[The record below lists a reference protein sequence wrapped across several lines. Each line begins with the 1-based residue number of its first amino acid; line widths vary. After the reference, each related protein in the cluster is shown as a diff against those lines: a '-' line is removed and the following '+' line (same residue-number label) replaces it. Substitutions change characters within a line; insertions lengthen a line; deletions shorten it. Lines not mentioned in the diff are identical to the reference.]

1 MNKDPLLAR
10 LRSGAPQ
17 LSIRPNT
24 RDRRRL
30 ASSAQQRLWFLG
42 RLQGNA
48 ATYAVPLAYRVRGPL
63 CTERLSEALT
73 TIVARHESLRT
84 ALSEREG
91 MLWQEPAAPMRI
103 PVPVRQASG
112 LVEANAIARAEAQ
125 IPFDLATPPLLR
137 ALCIGVGEQDTL
149 VVFVFHHVAVDAWS
163 LGLFFSE
170 LTVLWDAGPQGEPS
184 LSALDVQ
191 YGDYADWQRE
201 WLRGPN
207 AAAQR
212 DYWRRQLSGSLPQL
226 QLGQDNTVDQ
236 DQFDAG
242 DVEHFRW
249 DGDLVISL
257 QALAEKEGTTPFV
270 VLLAGFQTVL
280 HRYSLQ
286 ESIVLGV
293 PVACRTQPQTEK
305 LIGFFTN
312 TLALHADFAEN
323 PCFSEVVG
331 RCKETVLGA
340 LDAQELPFDQV
351 VDALSLPRESMRNPL
366 FRAMFVMQNT
376 PTEVALRLSGLSVDE
391 VSLHSGTAKFDLTL
405 SVKLGPR
412 GLEGEMEFSTQC
424 FDRAWVTQLIR
435 SFGNLLVDAVRRPRV
450 AVAELSLL
458 APGEAERLVSSTNND
473 VIAYPAD
480 ETITG
485 LFEAQVRLV
494 PDAVAIEFGGRT
506 VTYADLEARANR
518 LARVLHE
525 LGAGPESVIGVC
537 MDRSIDLVVALLG
550 TLKSGAAFAPLDP
563 EFPVE
568 RIRQICEDAEPLLVL
583 TQRHRRAKLSSLDV
597 RLIEVDA
604 IPHEGPARS
613 LGLQVAPSQ
622 LAYVYYTSGST
633 GTPKGVLIEHRCA
646 MNRLQWLRRRY
657 PMSVQEGVLHKSP
670 LIFDVA
676 IWEIFLPLFSG
687 ATVVLAETGAE
698 ADPKRLSSLLQTK
711 SIVLAHFV
719 PSLLVTYLDH
729 TRSTD
734 YPALRWA
741 ALSGEAV
748 PADLPDRFSTH
759 CRAELHNQYGQTETS
774 EVAVWEGGHRTRNG
788 SVPLGRQV
796 GVYRLY
802 VVDAGLGLVPPEVP
816 GELCVAG
823 IDGLARGYH
832 RRPALTAEKFVP
844 NPFAL
849 KPGERL
855 YRTGDLAR
863 FTADGVFEYLGRI
876 DHQIKIHGCRVEAGE
891 VESVLVKHR
900 SVRTCVVML
909 RPNETDAHQLVAY
922 VLSDNPDANALA
934 AHADRWLPVFMRPAV
949 YVFVDQLPRTASGKI
964 DRDRLPAPVAADFAA
979 RGGAEEVQTPLE
991 AELAIVWAKLLGL
1004 RRVGR
1009 SDNFFAIGG
1018 NSLNAVDV
1026 VSKIAGTFGVTISLR
1041 EFFAV
1046 PTVRGL
1052 ADAIQRCLESHVA
1065 SLADEEVAT
1074 LLGEANE

>member
-1 MNKDPLLAR
+1 MNKDPLIAR

-17 LSIRPNT
+17 LSIR
-24 RDRRRL
+24 RDTHNRRRL
-30 ASSAQQRLWFLG
+30 ASSAQQRLWFLSH
-42 RLQGNA
+42 LQVNA
-48 ATYAVPLAYRVRGPL
+48 ATYAVPLAFHVRGPL
-63 CTERLSEALT
+63 CTDWLSEALT

-84 ALSEREG
+84 ALFEREG
-91 MLWQEPAAPMRI
+91 TLWQEPAPPMRI
-103 PVPVRQASG
+103 AVPLRQASG
-112 LVEANAIARAEAQ
+112 LAEANAMARAEVQ
-125 IPFDLATPPLLR
+125 IPFDLASPPLLR
-137 ALCIGVGEQDTL
+137 ALCIGAGDQDTL

-170 LTVLWDAGPQGEPS
+170 LGALWDARSQGEP
-184 LSALDVQ
+184 LLPVLDVQ
-191 YGDYADWQRE
+191 YSDYADWQRE

-207 AAAQR
+207 AVAQR
-212 DYWRRQLSGSLPQL
+212 DFWCQHLSGSLPQL
-226 QLGQDNTVDQ
+226 QFGQGNAIDRDHL
-236 DQFDAG
+236 DAG
-242 DVEHFRW
+242 AVEHFRW
-249 DGDLVISL
+249 QGDLVIAL
-257 QALAEKEGTTPFV
+257 QALAEKERTTTFV
-270 VLLAGFQTVL
+270 VLLAGFQTLL

-286 ESIVLGV
+286 DSIVLGV
-293 PVACRTQPQTEK
+293 PVACRTQPETEK

-312 TLALHADFAEN
+312 TLALRADFIGD
-323 PCFSEVVG
+323 PCFSTVV
-331 RCKETVLGA
+331 RRSKETVLGA

-351 VDALSLPRESMRNPL
+351 VNALSLPRESMRNPL

-376 PTEVALRLSGLSVDE
+376 PSEVALRLSGISVDE
-391 VSLHSGTAKFDLTL
+391 VPVHSGTAKFDLTL
-405 SVKLGPR
+405 SVKVGPR
-412 GLEGEMEFSTQC
+412 SLEGEVEFSTQC
-424 FDRAWVTQLIR
+424 FDRDWVTQLIR
-435 SFGNLLVDAVRRPRV
+435 SFGNLLADAVLRPQV

-458 APGEAERLVSSTNND
+458 APAEAERLVSSTNSN
-473 VIAYPAD
+473 VVAYPAA
-480 ETITG
+480 ETIIG
-485 LFEAQVRLV
+485 LYEAQVRLV
-494 PDAVAIEFGGRT
+494 PDAVAIEFGGST
-506 VTYADLEARANR
+506 VTYSDLDARANR

-525 LGAGPESVIGVC
+525 QGAGPESVIGVC

-550 TLKSGAAFAPLDP
+550 ALKSGAAFAPLDP

-568 RIRQICEDAEPLLVL
+568 RIRQVCEDAAPLLVL
-583 TQRHRRAKLSSLDV
+583 TQQHRRPKLSSLDLRV
-597 RLIEVDA
+597 IEVDK
-604 IPHEGPARS
+604 IPHEGPASS

-657 PMSVQEGVLHKSP
+657 PLSVRDGVLHKSP

-687 ATVVLAETGAE
+687 ATVVLAEAGAE
-698 ADPKRLSSLLQTK
+698 ADPKRLSSLLQTN

-719 PSLLVTYLDH
+719 PSLLGTYLDH
-729 TRSTD
+729 TLSTD

-748 PADLPDRFSTH
+748 PADLPDRFAAH
-759 CRAELHNQYGQTETS
+759 CNTELHNQYGQTETS

-788 SVPLGRQV
+788 SVPLGHQV

-802 VVDAGLGLVPPEVP
+802 VLDAGLGLVPPGVP

-844 NPFAL
+844 NPYSL
-849 KPGERL
+849 EPGERL

-863 FTADGVFEYLGRI
+863 FTANGMFEYLGRI
-876 DHQIKIHGCRVEAGE
+876 DHQIKIHGCRVETGE
-891 VESVLVKHR
+891 VESVLTKHC
-900 SVRTCVVML
+900 SVSTCVVML
-909 RPNETDAHQLVAY
+909 RPNEMGAHQLVAY
-922 VLSDNPDANALA
+922 VVSDDPDANVLA

-949 YVFVDQLPRTASGKI
+949 YVFVDHLPRTASGKI
-964 DRDRLPAPVAADFAA
+964 DRDRLPAPIAADFAA

-991 AELAIVWAKLLGL
+991 AELAIMWAKLLGL

-1026 VSKIAGTFGVTISLR
+1026 VSKIASAFDVTISLQ
-1041 EFFAV
+1041 EFFAA
-1046 PTVRGL
+1046 PTVVGL
-1052 ADAIQRCLESHVA
+1052 ADAIQQCLESHVA
-1065 SLADEEVAT
+1065 SLPDEEVAS
-1074 LLGEANE
+1074 LLGKANE